1 MKDNPNIERT
11 PFGLNAIVPSSE
23 QLQPGVIFI
32 LKNRNNG
39 INIGKQNLLHPFY
52 MLYLSND
59 GEVICNH
66 LSPKE
71 LLDLMRQACKG
82 QTQPI
87 KALCDRFNEET
98 EDGRDMRQ
106 YSDLLQKAI
115 HSIIDVKEEVDI
127 IRLFSIGE
135 TTALT
140 DDILGLD
147 DFELICFLVVREQ

>member
-1 MKDNPNIERT
+1 
-11 PFGLNAIVPSSE
+11 
-23 QLQPGVIFI
+23 
-32 LKNRNNG
+32 
-39 INIGKQNLLHPFY
+39 
-52 MLYLSND
+52 
-59 GEVICNH
+59 
-66 LSPKE
+66 
-71 LLDLMRQACKG
+71 MRQACKG

-115 HSIIDVKEEVDI
+115 HSIIDVKEEADI
-127 IRLFSIGE
+127 ASLFSIGE